1 MGESVA
7 CVMKEI
13 NQSRVLVRKSEGKRP
28 HGRHRCSRWKIDI
41 KTNVKKRNGISCA
54 GFVWY
59 MTWTSK
65 GLS

>member
-28 HGRHRCSRWKIDI
+28 HGRHRCGRWKIDI
-41 KTNVKKRNGISCA
+41 KTNVKKKEWHIVCWICL
-54 GFVWY
+54 VHD
-59 MTWTSK
+59 MDK
-65 GLS
+65 